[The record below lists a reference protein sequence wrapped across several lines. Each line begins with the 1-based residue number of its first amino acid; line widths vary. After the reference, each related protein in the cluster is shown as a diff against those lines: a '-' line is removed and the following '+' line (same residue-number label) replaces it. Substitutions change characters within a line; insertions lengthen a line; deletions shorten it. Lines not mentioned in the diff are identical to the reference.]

1 MSTPADGPRGYRDQV
16 GAHPS
21 PWQGIVPALDVFL
34 HDLGLGIFLV
44 VTVGWVA
51 SPARFTDLARIGWPV
66 AFGIVGVDML
76 LLLWDLGDWTR
87 FFHMFRVFKPGT
99 PMSLGV
105 WALSAFLGALT
116 LPALWGAVATVGL
129 APADMPLVVRA
140 LALLAL
146 PLAIPAVIYKG
157 AVFSI
162 TSQPG
167 WRDARWTSAAFG
179 VSAVVLGAT
188 ALLPVAAASGFPS
201 AGVLWRMIPPLLLL
215 DIAVQVAWEVEF
227 RLLRG
232 RALPW
237 VARVAAVLLALL
249 SPPTLAATVA
259 VAALVHLPAVLA
271 RLAFFERP
279 SRERVMIPPP

>member
-1 MSTPADGPRGYRDQV
+1 MSTSAAAGPRGYRDQV

-21 PWQGIVPALDVFL
+21 PWEGIVPALDVFL

-44 VTVGWVA
+44 ATAGWLA
-51 SPARFTDLARIGWPV
+51 SPSFADLARIGWPV

-105 WALSAFLGALT
+105 WALSAFLAALT
-116 LPALWGAVATVGL
+116 LPALWGALATAGL
-129 APADMPLVVRA
+129 APTGMPLAVRT
-140 LALLAL
+140 LAILAL
-146 PLAIPAVIYKG
+146 PLAIPAVVYKG

-179 VSAVVLGAT
+179 VSAVLLGAT
-188 ALLPVAAASGFPS
+188 ALLPVAAASGLPS

-215 DIAVQVAWEVEF
+215 DIAVQGAWEVEF
-227 RLLRG
+227 RLG
-232 RALPW
+232 RRRVLPW
-237 VARVAAVLLALL
+237 VARVSAVLLALL
-249 SPPTLAATVA
+249 SPPTLPATVA

-271 RLAFFERP
+271 RLAFFERRSRKGGKIP
-279 SRERVMIPPP
+279 SP

>member
-1 MSTPADGPRGYRDQV
+1 MSPSATDAPRGYQEQV

-21 PWQGIVPALDVFL
+21 PWEGIVPALDVFL

-44 VTVGWVA
+44 ATVGWLV
-51 SPARFTDLARIGWPV
+51 SPARFAGLLRIGWPA
-66 AFGIVGVDML
+66 AFLIVCVDML

-105 WALSAFLGALT
+105 WSLSAFLGALT
-116 LPALWGAVATVGL
+116 FPALWGALATLGL
-129 APADMPLVVRA
+129 ARAGAPLAVRA

-146 PLAIPAVIYKG
+146 PLAIPAVVYKG

-179 VSAVVLGAT
+179 VSAVLLGAT
-188 ALLPVAAASGFPS
+188 ALLPIAAASGFTS
-201 AGVLWRMIPPLLLL
+201 TGVLWRMTAPLLLL
-215 DIAVQVAWEVEF
+215 DSAVQAAWEVEL
-227 RLLRG
+227 RRRRG
-232 RALPW
+232 RALPL
-237 VARVAAVLLALL
+237 VARVAAFLLSLL
-249 SPPTLAATVA
+249 SPPTLLAAVA
-259 VAALVHLPAVLA
+259 VAALVHVPAVYS
-271 RLAFFERP
+271 RLLFFERQ
-279 SRERVMIPPP
+279 RRRQD